1 MASVTRVNWSLKLI
15 NEFYDRSTVQ
25 ASLMTNRDGHEGIIS
40 LPAKM
45 FEHLP
50 GGCVGVQ

>member
-1 MASVTRVNWSLKLI
+1 MA
-15 NEFYDRSTVQ
+15 
-25 ASLMTNRDGHEGIIS
+25 NRNGHAGVIS